1 MRFQGTQKETE
12 NTVKAARYNDGAIR
26 MVIPK
31 DICEAYHIEDGD
43 ELGHLVVGH
52 PYVPKDGDLVLKVI
66 RKAKKE
72 ASKENGALE
81 N

>member
-1 MRFQGTQKETE
+1 
-12 NTVKAARYNDGAIR
+12 

-31 DICEAYHIEDGD
+31 DICEAYNIEDGD

-72 ASKENGALE
+72 ARKENGSLE

>member
-1 MRFQGTQKETE
+1 
-12 NTVKAARYNDGAIR
+12 

-31 DICEAYHIEDGD
+31 DICEAYNIEDGD
-43 ELGHLVVGH
+43 ELRHLVVGH

-72 ASKENGALE
+72 E
-81 N
+81 